1 MLTIVSS
8 SAGITGGCVCVCRGE
23 GGTIA
28 TSGVASGGVEEDL
41 GGLKDEQAS
50 KEPNRLNEYKQKT
63 EQCVIQ
69 KML

>member
-8 SAGITGGCVCVCRGE
+8 SAGITGGGCRGE
-23 GGTIA
+23 GGKIA

-41 GGLKDEQAS
+41 GRLKDERAS
-50 KEPNRLNEYKQKT
+50 KDPNRLNEYKQKT

>member
-8 SAGITGGCVCVCRGE
+8 SAGITGVCVCVGGR

>member
-1 MLTIVSS
+1 M
-8 SAGITGGCVCVCRGE
+8 CRGE
-23 GGTIA
+23 GGEIA

-41 GGLKDEQAS
+41 GRLKDEQAS